1 LANGTIEKSGRVKK
15 KLGLG
20 EKKKGEKKKGKKR
33 KEKGA

>member
-20 EKKKGEKKKGKKR
+20 EKKKGKKR